1 MTNRSPIAPG
11 HRPRC
16 GRTARTDDEQ
26 HHGACAMPQTDDLDR
41 CPDDNYPMPGRLPS
55 TDRLTPGR
63 TPPSIHEGSL

>member
-1 MTNRSPIAPG
+1 MTEPLTHRPG

-26 HHGACAMPQTDDLDR
+26 HHGACAMPQTAGLDR
-41 CPDDNYPMPGRLPS
+41 CPDDSYPMPGRLSS
-55 TDRLTPGR
+55 TDRLTPCR